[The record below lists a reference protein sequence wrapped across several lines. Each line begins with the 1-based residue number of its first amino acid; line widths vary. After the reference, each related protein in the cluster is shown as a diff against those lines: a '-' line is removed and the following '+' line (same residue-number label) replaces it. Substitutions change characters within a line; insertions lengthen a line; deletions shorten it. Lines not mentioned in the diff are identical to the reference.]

1 MNVLAIHARM
11 GQPAKTKLMH
21 IRVPVHMVRKTW
33 QSLAKKNLYT
43 TAREIGQLI
52 LIELCIFTVIPSL
65 KEPIDITRWSI
76 SII

>member
-33 QSLAKKNLYT
+33 QSLAKKISLYYCW
-43 TAREIGQLI
+43 RNRSIN
-52 LIELCIFTVIPSL
+52 
-65 KEPIDITRWSI
+65 IDKAVYLYCYT
-76 SII
+76 IIKRTH